1 MQTNIACAKLNVRFI
16 AYKPKREGH
25 TPMKTIVAKFGGTS
39 LASAGQFQ
47 KVRAIIA
54 DDPARRI
61 VVASA
66 PGKRFAEDQKVTD
79 LLQRCWALAKRGE
92 DFEPA
97 LAAVFE
103 RYSDIVRGLGMDFP
117 LDREL
122 EELRGHLRHEP
133 DQNYVISRGEYM
145 NSRILADYLGFTFV
159 DPKWCVCFDSNGRLD
174 APMTRRTLSAALMP
188 LENAVVAGF
197 YGADM
202 EGRIHTF
209 SRGGS
214 DVTGSL
220 AAAAVG
226 ADLYENWTD
235 VSGLLAADPH
245 IVSSP
250 RTVKYVSYRELRT
263 LSYMGASVLHTDA
276 VMPVAGMN
284 IPINIRNTDSP
295 ADAGTTIVRKLPK
308 GETKHPV
315 IGVAGRV
322 GMSVIQVE
330 KLMVSDESGFTAVML
345 DILKNRKIP
354 FEQCLTGIDTVTVII
369 RSDVLAP
376 YRQALFDEIR
386 EKLDPDYLGLT
397 EHLSMIAVI
406 GEKGTDACDANVRV
420 LQALSNVGMPI
431 STINQG
437 AGKLNLL
444 IGVPEERYE
453 EAIRAIYATIDEV
466 EQ

>member
-1 MQTNIACAKLNVRFI
+1 MQ
-16 AYKPKREGH
+16 GH
-25 TPMKTIVAKFGGTS
+25 
-39 LASAGQFQ
+39 
-47 KVRAIIA
+47 
-54 DDPARRI
+54 
-61 VVASA
+61 
-66 PGKRFAEDQKVTD
+66 
-79 LLQRCWALAKRGE
+79 
-92 DFEPA
+92 
-97 LAAVFE
+97 
-103 RYSDIVRGLGMDFP
+103 
-117 LDREL
+117 
-122 EELRGHLRHEP
+122 
-133 DQNYVISRGEYM
+133 
-145 NSRILADYLGFTFV
+145 
-159 DPKWCVCFDSNGRLD
+159 
-174 APMTRRTLSAALMP
+174 
-188 LENAVVAGF
+188 
-197 YGADM
+197 
-202 EGRIHTF
+202 IHTF

-245 IVSSP
+245 IVPSP

-276 VMPVAGMN
+276 VMPVADLN

-295 ADAGTTIVRKLPK
+295 ADAGTTIVRKLPR

-376 YRQALFDEIR
+376 YREALFDEIR
-386 EKLDPDYLGLT
+386 EKLNPDYLGLT

-420 LQALSNVGMPI
+420 LQALASAGMPI

-466 EQ
+466 ER